1 MLRTPFKCLDVI
13 FGENLRVSLKI
24 AALVFFAVL
33 TPVTLWNAGHLYLAQ
48 SCDPKFGCIGVFQ
61 LLTFVA
67 SICAG
72 ISALSVFVVH
82 YIFVVR
88 RGGDTTHREI
98 ALTLLCF
105 VGVVSIVSG
114 SAIGLAEALGVGAL
128 ASLWAIVSF
137 LIGIAIFKFGGKI

>member
-1 MLRTPFKCLDVI
+1 MI
-13 FGENLRVSLKI
+13 ASLKI

-72 ISALSVFVVH
+72 ISALSVFVAH

-88 RGGDTTHREI
+88 RGGDITHRDI

-105 VGVVSIVSG
+105 VGVSIVSG
-114 SAIGLAEALGVGAL
+114 SAIGLADAMGTGVL
-128 ASLWAIVSF
+128 ASLWALVSF
-137 LIGIAIFKFGGKI
+137 LVSIAIFKFGRKI

>member
-1 MLRTPFKCLDVI
+1 MAGVI
-13 FGENLRVSLKI
+13 FGEKLRVSLKI

-33 TPVTLWNAGHLYLAQ
+33 ASVTLWNAGHLYLTQ

-67 SICAG
+67 SLCAG
-72 ISALSVFVVH
+72 ISALSVFVAH

-88 RGGDTTHREI
+88 RGGDTTSREI

-105 VGVVSIVSG
+105 AGVSIVSG
-114 SAIGLAEALGVGAL
+114 SAIGLAEALGVAAL
-128 ASLWAIVSF
+128 ASLWALVSF
-137 LIGIAIFKFGGKI
+137 LIGIAIFKFGRKI

>member
-1 MLRTPFKCLDVI
+1 MRA
-13 FGENLRVSLKI
+13 SLKI
-24 AALVFFAVL
+24 AALVFFVVL
-33 TPVTLWNAGHLYLAQ
+33 APVTLWNAGHLYLTQ

-72 ISALSVFVVH
+72 ISALSVFVAH

-105 VGVVSIVSG
+105 VGVSIVSG
-114 SAIGLAEALGVGAL
+114 SAIGLAEALGIGAL
-128 ASLWAIVSF
+128 ASLWTLVSF
-137 LIGIAIFKFGGKI
+137 LIGIAIFRFGRKI